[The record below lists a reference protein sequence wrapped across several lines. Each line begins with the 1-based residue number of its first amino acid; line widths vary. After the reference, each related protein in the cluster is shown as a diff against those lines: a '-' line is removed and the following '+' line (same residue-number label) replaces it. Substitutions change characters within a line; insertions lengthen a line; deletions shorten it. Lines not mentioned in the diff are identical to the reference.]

1 MKKATFTK
9 YFKGPDC
16 MNLFKGISIF
26 MPAVFLAGCTVY
38 PGSTI
43 STFSKDKQEVADADF
58 KIDER
63 VDIIPMTPGLV
74 NSMTPKLVQVKA
86 NPELDTGRSLY
97 AYKIGVGDIL
107 RITVY
112 NHPELT
118 NPQGQYRSA
127 KEAGTIVKNDG
138 TIFFPY
144 VGNAKVNGMTI
155 EQVRTLIAD
164 RLTKYV
170 ESPQVDVSVA
180 DFSSKKVYVSGE
192 VNKSGKQ
199 SLTDVPLTIVEAIN
213 NAEGITADADW
224 EHAVY
229 THGDKKEII
238 SLKSILQM
246 GDMTQNRVMRPG
258 DSLYVPRND
267 ELKITVMG
275 ETGSQKTLNMGLYGM
290 TLAEA
295 LASAGGVSRSH
306 ADASGIFVIRP
317 TGTSKDKIARLYQ
330 LNAKDATAMIMA
342 TQFQLQPR
350 DIVYVTTAPITRWN
364 RVINKITPEISAL
377 NDAITTT
384 RSIKTW
390 P

>member
-1 MKKATFTK
+1 
-9 YFKGPDC
+9 
-16 MNLFKGISIF
+16 
-26 MPAVFLAGCTVY
+26 
-38 PGSTI
+38 
-43 STFSKDKQEVADADF
+43 
-58 KIDER
+58 
-63 VDIIPMTPGLV
+63 
-74 NSMTPKLVQVKA
+74 MTPKLVQVKA

-350 DIVYVTTAPITRWN
+350 DVVYVTTAPITRWN

>member
-9 YFKGPDC
+9 YFKGPDS
-16 MNLFKGISIF
+16 MDLFKGISIF

-58 KIDER
+58 KIDDR
-63 VDIIPMTPGLV
+63 VDIIPVTPGLV

-97 AYKIGVGDIL
+97 TYKIGVGDIL

-350 DIVYVTTAPITRWN
+350 DVVYVTTAPITRWN

>member
-1 MKKATFTK
+1 
-9 YFKGPDC
+9 

-86 NPELDTGRSLY
+86 NPELDTGRCLY

-295 LASAGGVSRSH
+295 LASAGGISNSH

-317 TGTSKDKIARLYQ
+317 TGTNKEKIARLYQ

>member
-1 MKKATFTK
+1 M
-9 YFKGPDC
+9 
-16 MNLFKGISIF
+16 
-26 MPAVFLAGCTVY
+26 
-38 PGSTI
+38 
-43 STFSKDKQEVADADF
+43 
-58 KIDER
+58 
-63 VDIIPMTPGLV
+63 
-74 NSMTPKLVQVKA
+74 
-86 NPELDTGRSLY
+86 
-97 AYKIGVGDIL
+97 
-107 RITVY
+107 
-112 NHPELT
+112 
-118 NPQGQYRSA
+118 
-127 KEAGTIVKNDG
+127 
-138 TIFFPY
+138 
-144 VGNAKVNGMTI
+144 
-155 EQVRTLIAD
+155 
-164 RLTKYV
+164 
-170 ESPQVDVSVA
+170 
-180 DFSSKKVYVSGE
+180 SGE

-295 LASAGGVSRSH
+295 LASAGGISNSH

-317 TGTSKDKIARLYQ
+317 TGTNKEKIARLYQ

>member
-1 MKKATFTK
+1 
-9 YFKGPDC
+9 

-180 DFSSKKVYVSGE
+180 DFSSKEGA
-192 VNKSGKQ
+192 NKS
-199 SLTDVPLTIVEAIN
+199 LI
-213 NAEGITADADW
+213 
-224 EHAVY
+224 
-229 THGDKKEII
+229 
-238 SLKSILQM
+238 
-246 GDMTQNRVMRPG
+246 
-258 DSLYVPRND
+258 
-267 ELKITVMG
+267 
-275 ETGSQKTLNMGLYGM
+275 
-290 TLAEA
+290 
-295 LASAGGVSRSH
+295 
-306 ADASGIFVIRP
+306 
-317 TGTSKDKIARLYQ
+317 
-330 LNAKDATAMIMA
+330 
-342 TQFQLQPR
+342 
-350 DIVYVTTAPITRWN
+350 
-364 RVINKITPEISAL
+364 
-377 NDAITTT
+377 
-384 RSIKTW
+384 
-390 P
+390 